1 MSCFRQNMIEAVQF
15 RFRRKFASDTS
26 HVAHFWLVLVWYNA
40 SFFWPMWFINLTC
53 LATFLTS
60 SWNIRL
66 LIYSDQSLEK
76 VALAEHHI
84 RLLVPTR
91 FPNIVVAC
99 AMGAAWRMRM
109 PMGARWVRP
118 AAAEPALLLP
128 LGSHCCCP
136 IRRAT

>member
-40 SFFWPMWFINLTC
+40 SFFWPMWFITC

-66 LIYSDQSLEK
+66 LLRPKSREGGTGRASLS
-76 VALAEHHI
+76 VS
-84 RLLVPTR
+84 VPTR
-91 FPNIVVAC
+91 IPNIVVAC

-109 PMGARWVRP
+109 PMCARWVRP

-128 LGSHCCCP
+128 RGSHCCCP